1 MFIESF
7 DRVVS
12 AGVQGV
18 AAEQTRQRQ
27 QGPPEGTVAPDRQ
40 NGVVGAGGV
49 KAAAGAEKGRQKDLI
64 GPDRENERFGQ
75 DLLKRKIKHSML
87 LR

>member
-18 AAEQTRQRQ
+18 AAEQPPQRLE
-27 QGPPEGTVAPDRQ
+27 GPFEGTVAPDRQ
-40 NGVVGAGGV
+40 NGIVRAGGV
-49 KAAAGAEKGRQKDLI
+49 KTAAGTEKGRQKDLI
-64 GPDRENERFGQ
+64 GPDRENERFCQ
-75 DLLKRKIKHSML
+75 DLLKRKIKHLMF
-87 LR
+87 